1 MSLRHKQDHQG
12 TTMSALPQS
21 ARPPLY
27 KALADYKS
35 ALIGV
40 GCFTALINVLMLAPS
55 IYMLQVYDRV
65 LTSQNQT
72 TLAML
77 TLMVVGFFAFIGLL
91 EMIRSF
97 VVIRI
102 GSELE
107 KRFNLRVYQAA
118 FESNLHAGQ
127 RQAGQALG
135 DLTFIRQFLTGPAL
149 FAFFDAPWFP
159 IYLAVIFL
167 FDPWLGVLAS
177 VGTVLL
183 VGLACLNEWLTRK
196 PLAEASGYSQQSA
209 QLATRHLQQAEA
221 IQAMGMLEVLR
232 RRWFHVHG
240 RFLALQNRA
249 SDTGAVISSISKAL
263 RLCLQSLVLGLGAL
277 LVINGDMT
285 AGMMIAG
292 SILMGRVLSPI
303 DQLIAVWKQWSSA
316 RLAYGRLDQL
326 LKTYAEPAPR
336 MPLPAPRGQISAE
349 QVSAAPPGKTSPTIQ
364 QVSFQLQAGE
374 VLGVLGASGS
384 GKSTLARVLVGVWP
398 ALGGTVRLDGADMHR
413 WDREALGPYIG
424 YLPQD
429 IELFGGSVAE
439 NIARFREGDASA
451 VVAAAQLA
459 GVHELILRLPQG
471 YDTRLGDDGAG
482 LSGGQKQRVA
492 LARALYGDPRLV
504 VLDEPNSNLDAAGE
518 AALTQAIAELKSRG
532 CTVVLVTHR
541 TQSLNQTDRLL
552 VLSEGRMQAF
562 GATAQVLQALSGQ
575 PSSAQA
581 AQAHPQSQSRPA
593 AGLSMSRQYGAQNRQ
608 SDV

>member
-1 MSLRHKQDHQG
+1 MSMSSQG
-12 TTMSALPQS
+12 NPA
-21 ARPPLY
+21 PLY

-196 PLAEASGYSQQSA
+196 PPLAEASGYSQQSA

-518 AALTQAIAELKSRG
+518 AALTQAIAELKTRG

-593 AGLSMSRQYGAQNRQ
+593 PAGLSMSRQYGTQNRQ

>member
-1 MSLRHKQDHQG
+1 MSMSSQG
-12 TTMSALPQS
+12 NPA
-21 ARPPLY
+21 PLY

-107 KRFNLRVYQAA
+107 KHFNLRVYQAA

-240 RFLALQNRA
+240 CFLALQNRA

-398 ALGGTVRLDGADMHR
+398 VLGGTVRLDGADMHR

-492 LARALYGDPRLV
+492 LARALYGDPQLV

-518 AALTQAIAELKSRG
+518 AALTQAIAELKTRG

-581 AQAHPQSQSRPA
+581 AQAHAQSQSRPA
-593 AGLSMSRQYGAQNRQ
+593 PAGLSMSRQYGTQNRQ

>member
-1 MSLRHKQDHQG
+1 
-12 TTMSALPQS
+12 MSALPLG
-21 ARPPLY
+21 AHPPLY
-27 KALADYKS
+27 KALGHYKR
-35 ALIGV
+35 ALISV

-72 TLAML
+72 TLVML

-107 KRFNLRVYQAA
+107 RRFNLRVYQAA

-159 IYLAVIFL
+159 VYLAVIFL
-167 FDPWLGVLAS
+167 FDPWLGLLAT
-177 VGTVLL
+177 VGAALL
-183 VGLACLNEWLTRK
+183 VALACLNEWLTRK
-196 PLAEASGYSQQSA
+196 PLGEASGFSQQSS

-221 IQAMGMLEVLR
+221 IQAMGMLDALR
-232 RRWFHVHG
+232 RRWFDVHG
-240 RFLALQNRA
+240 RFLARQNDA

-263 RLCLQSLVLGLGAL
+263 RLCLQSLVLGLGAF
-277 LVINGDMT
+277 LVIRGQMT
-285 AGMMIAG
+285 PGMMIAG

-326 LKTYAEPAPR
+326 LRTYAEPAQR
-336 MPLPAPRGQISAE
+336 MALPVPRGQLGVE
-349 QVSAAPPGKTSPTIQ
+349 QVSAAPPGVSVPMLH
-364 QVSFQLQAGE
+364 QVSFQLKAGE

-384 GKSTLARVLVGVWP
+384 GKSTLARVLIGIWP
-398 ALGGTVRLDGADMHR
+398 VLGGAVRLDGADMHR
-413 WDREALGPYIG
+413 LDREALGPYIG

-429 IELFGGSVAE
+429 IELFSGTVAQ

-471 YDTRLGDDGAG
+471 YDTRLGDDGSG

-492 LARALYGDPRLV
+492 LARALYGEPKLV
-504 VLDEPNSNLDAAGE
+504 VLDEPNSNLDTAGE
-518 AALTQAIAELKSRG
+518 AALTRAIGELKARG

-541 TQSLNQTDRLL
+541 TASLSQTDQLL
-552 VLSEGRMQAF
+552 VLNEGRMQAF
-562 GATAQVLQALSGQ
+562 GPTAQVLQALSGQ
-575 PSSAQA
+575 ASQPQSPVQPHPPSS
-581 AQAHPQSQSRPA
+581 PRPA
-593 AGLSMSRQYGAQNRQ
+593 VGLSMSRQYGTQNRQ
-608 SDV
+608 SEA